1 VQFADKGYSVMEMDG
16 GFEAW
21 KENGLKVE
29 KRSLLKAA
37 SSHRQPVAV

>member
-1 VQFADKGYSVMEMDG
+1 MEG

-37 SSHRQPVAV
+37 SSRRQPVAV